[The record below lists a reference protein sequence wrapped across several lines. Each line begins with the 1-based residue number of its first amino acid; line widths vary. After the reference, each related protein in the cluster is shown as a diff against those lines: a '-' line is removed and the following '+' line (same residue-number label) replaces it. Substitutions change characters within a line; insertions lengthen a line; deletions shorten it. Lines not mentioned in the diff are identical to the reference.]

1 MKWAIQYN
9 NFEIIKTIIESGKI
23 DIHYDNDVFIRYA
36 CDVDNPNLQII
47 KYLTEKGAYI
57 HVDNDEPIL
66 IAALMRRKKIVDYLI
81 ENGSKIYTINS
92 KELLSDNSKINKE
105 QLKRVTT
112 LLGLKSVTE
121 EEE

>member
-1 MKWAIQYN
+1 MRSMDLIFSSNNYHQFTDIDDKVIFESAARKGYNDIINSFIEKNLIRDKTIYVNALKWAIQYN

-23 DIHYDNDVFIRYA
+23 DIHYDN
-36 CDVDNPNLQII
+36 
-47 KYLTEKGAYI
+47 
-57 HVDNDEPIL
+57 
-66 IAALMRRKKIVDYLI
+66 
-81 ENGSKIYTINS
+81 

>member
-1 MKWAIQYN
+1 MYFLGGKDMRSMDLIFTSNNYHQFTDIDDKVIFESAARKGYNDIINSFIEKNLIRDKTIYVNALKWAIQYN

-23 DIHYDNDVFIRYA
+23 DIHYDN
-36 CDVDNPNLQII
+36 
-47 KYLTEKGAYI
+47 
-57 HVDNDEPIL
+57 
-66 IAALMRRKKIVDYLI
+66 
-81 ENGSKIYTINS
+81 

>member
-1 MKWAIQYN
+1 MYFLGGKDMRSMDLIFSSNNYHQFTDIDDKVIFESAARKGYNDIINSFIEKNLIRDKTIYVNALKWAIQYN

-23 DIHYDNDVFIRYA
+23 DIHYDN
-36 CDVDNPNLQII
+36 
-47 KYLTEKGAYI
+47 
-57 HVDNDEPIL
+57 
-66 IAALMRRKKIVDYLI
+66 
-81 ENGSKIYTINS
+81 